1 MDYNLRFKYK
11 NKRGYWCTTIYADT
25 DEQAIDEAKEYLN
38 RDDVEKII
46 LEKLEYKY
54 KQVYRE
60 DKNNG

>member
-1 MDYNLRFKYK
+1 MNYNLRFKKK
-11 NKRGYWCTTIYADT
+11 NERGYWCTSIYADT

-54 KQVYRE
+54 KQVYRK
-60 DKNNG
+60 DKNDG